1 MFFSINNESVSS
13 EASDLERDEREFVNL
28 LVSHQ
33 SLLRAFVISLLPG
46 APEVDD
52 VIQNTNEVLWTKR
65 KTFILGTNF
74 KAWALTTARF
84 QVMAQQQK
92 MKAEKRAPLDDDVL
106 ALVAEAAEEM
116 HAGDTN
122 RQLEDLQE
130 CLGLLP
136 MRDQELVLHRYWKRS
151 GLAEYAHASGRSV
164 GALKVA
170 LYRIRDSLRD
180 CLDRKAKLREARA

>member
-1 MFFSINNESVSS
+1 MQSPAPDS
-13 EASDLERDEREFVNL
+13 ERDEREFVNL
-28 LVSHQ
+28 LVAHQ
-33 SLLRAFVISLLPG
+33 SLIRAFVISLLPG

-65 KTFILGTNF
+65 GTFTLGTNF

-84 QVMAQQQK
+84 QVMAMQQK
-92 MKAEKRAPLDDDVL
+92 LKAEKRAPLDDDVL
-106 ALVAEAAEEM
+106 AMISERAAQMDAQE
-116 HAGDTN
+116 TN
-122 RQLEDLQE
+122 HQLQDLQE
-130 CLGLLP
+130 CLSLLP

-151 GLAEYAHASGRSV
+151 GLTEYARASGRSV

-180 CLDRKAKLREARA
+180 CLDRKAKTREARA